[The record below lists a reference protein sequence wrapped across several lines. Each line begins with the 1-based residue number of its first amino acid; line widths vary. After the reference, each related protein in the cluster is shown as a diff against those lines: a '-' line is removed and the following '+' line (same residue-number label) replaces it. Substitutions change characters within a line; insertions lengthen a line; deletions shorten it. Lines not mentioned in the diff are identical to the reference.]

1 MKKNA
6 QQIIDELN
14 NLSIVSYLKI
24 LGYSPAA
31 ESDKSTSF
39 QVYPDLPDTATI
51 TVEHDSNTFFDRK
64 TSRTGKLV
72 DLACH
77 IFQIKPGELIRNIAN
92 YRIDLLMTRSISQVN
107 QGA

>member
-14 NLSIVSYLKI
+14 NLSIVSYLKV

-31 ESDKSTSF
+31 ESDNSTSF
-39 QVYPDLPDTATI
+39 QVYSDQPAPATI
-51 TVEHDSNTFFDRK
+51 TVVHDSNTFLDTK

-77 IFQIKPGELIRNIAN
+77 IFQIRPGELIRNIAN
-92 YRIDLLMTRSISQVN
+92 YRIDLLMTRSISPAN
-107 QGA
+107 HRA